1 MTTWFSSDQHFGH
14 NNIIGFCQRPFV
26 GVEEMNAEL
35 VRRWNA
41 VVEPGDTV
49 YVLGDFALGRI
60 EQTLAIVSQL
70 VGRKILVVGNHD
82 RCWKGHGARH
92 LPMIGWYIEAGFKEI
107 HQGTINLEIEG
118 TPVQACHFPYT
129 DDKHTKDPYK
139 AHRPVD
145 TGGWLL
151 HGHVHEKWQRL
162 GRMINV
168 GVDVWDF
175 TPVSEAQLAEL
186 IRLGPMAKEGWSESA
201 ARTRCTRCGDEVVDD
216 RWGDFEQ
223 LICDGCAGR
232 ERFGDALSDMAKM
245 VDRAKRWPV

>member
-14 NNIIGFCQRPFV
+14 NNIIGFCGRPFA

-35 VRRWNA
+35 IRRWNA
-41 VVEPGDTV
+41 VVKPADTV

-60 EQTLAIVSQL
+60 EETLAIVSQL
-70 VGRKILVVGNHD
+70 AGRKILVVGNHD

-92 LPMIGWYIEAGFKEI
+92 LPMIGRYIEAGFKEI
-107 HQGTINLEIEG
+107 HQGIINLEIEG
-118 TPVQACHFPYT
+118 TPVQACHFPYS

-139 AHRPVD
+139 GHRPVD
-145 TGGWLL
+145 MGGWLL
-151 HGHVHEKWQRL
+151 HGHVHEKWRQV

-175 TPVSEAQLAEL
+175 TPVSEAQLADLIAADPEPL
-186 IRLGPMAKEGWSESA
+186 IRPD
-201 ARTRCTRCGDEVVDD
+201 RTICSRCGQEVVDD

-223 LICDGCAGR
+223 LLCDGCAGR
-232 ERFGDALSDMAKM
+232 EQYGDALSDVAKM
-245 VDRAKRWPV
+245 LAQTMRWPL